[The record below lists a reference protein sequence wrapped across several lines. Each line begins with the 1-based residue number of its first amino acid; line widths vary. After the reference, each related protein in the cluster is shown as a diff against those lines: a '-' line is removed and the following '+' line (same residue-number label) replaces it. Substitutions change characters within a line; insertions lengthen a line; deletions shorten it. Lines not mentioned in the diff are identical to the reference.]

1 MIALFVQDVF
11 HGNSMDGRSATSSEL
26 SLAEAWDVANEVV
39 QAIKRRD
46 RHTRGLS
53 CEQLLAC
60 FMPLAS
66 AAAGLERPCRC
77 GAELSCI

>member
-1 MIALFVQDVF
+1 MNALFVQDVF
-11 HGNSMDGRSATSSEL
+11 HGDSMNVRSATSSEL

-39 QAIKRRD
+39 EAIKHRD
-46 RHTRGLS
+46 RYTRGLS

-66 AAAGLERPCRC
+66 AAAGLERPCRY
-77 GAELSCI
+77 GPELSCV

>member
-1 MIALFVQDVF
+1 MNAPFVQDVF
-11 HGNSMDGRSATSSEL
+11 FGDSLNVQSATSSEL

-39 QAIKRRD
+39 EAIKRRE
-46 RHTRGLS
+46 RYTRGLS

-66 AAAGLERPCRC
+66 AAADLERPYRC
-77 GAELSCI
+77 GAEWCCI